1 MSRNILS
8 LSVISLG
15 IGSAAFAD
23 APKVAVDIAPV
34 HALVARVMEG
44 VGAPDLIIP
53 AGASPHSYAL
63 RPSEAAAIEG
73 SDLVFWVGEDLT
85 PWLEDALETLAQNA
99 AVISLGQ
106 SDGTTRLPFRE
117 GALFEAHDHDH
128 EEHGHEDHGHE
139 EHGHEDHGHEEHGH
153 EDHGH
158 EKHGHEDHGHE
169 EHGHEDHG
177 HEKHGHED
185 HGHEEHGHDDHDHA
199 DHDHGHEDHDDH
211 AGHAHGDFDP
221 HLWLSPYNAQ
231 NWLSVIAAQLSASD
245 PDHAGIYAANARD
258 AVAEMDQL
266 ISDIEQALAPV
277 RGGRFVAFHDAYQY
291 FETAFDMP
299 ASGAISLGDA
309 ADPSPARISEIQERV
324 RREEITCVLSE
335 PQFDPSLVAT
345 VMDGAAAK
353 TAVIDPLGADLNIGP
368 ALYGQM
374 MRNLTAA
381 LVACLS

>member
-8 LSVISLG
+8 LSVIALG
-15 IGSAAFAD
+15 ISSTAYAD

-73 SDLVFWVGEDLT
+73 SDLVFWVGEELT
-85 PWLEDALETLAQNA
+85 PWLHDALDTLAEDAVVT
-99 AVISLGQ
+99 SLGQ
-106 SDGTTRLPFRE
+106 SEGTKQLPFRE
-117 GALFEAHDHDH
+117 GALFDPHDHGHDDHDDHGHDDHGHDDHSHDDHDHDDH
-128 EEHGHEDHGHE
+128 GHDDHSHDDHGHDEHGHD
-139 EHGHEDHGHEEHGH
+139 EHGHD
-153 EDHGH
+153 
-158 EKHGHEDHGHE
+158 
-169 EHGHEDHG
+169 
-177 HEKHGHED
+177 
-185 HGHEEHGHDDHDHA
+185 EHGHDDH
-199 DHDHGHEDHDDH
+199 
-211 AGHAHGDFDP
+211 GHAHGAFDP

-245 PDHAGIYAANARD
+245 PDHAATYAANARD
-258 AVAEMDQL
+258 AAAELDQL
-266 ISDIEQALAPV
+266 IADIDQSLAPV

-291 FETAFDMP
+291 FETAFDIP

-324 RREEITCVLSE
+324 RREGISCVLSE
-335 PQFDPSLVAT
+335 PQFDPGLVAT

-353 TAVIDPLGADLNIGP
+353 TVVIDPLGAELDIGP

-381 LVACLS
+381 LVDCLS